1 MLREQLKKLRKK
13 VRRETKINIGK
24 LAKIIGAV
32 LPAEIDP
39 NMKFDRILTQ
49 SEYVQ
54 PGDVVISAGWYPADK
69 VIKDSLK
76 QGALLV
82 FCAEEHKANYP
93 QSNVIGV
100 RDPLKCVQSYEKWK
114 CDGFRQS
121 GLPLQEVLAKQ
132 LRPA

>member
-13 VRRETKINIGK
+13 VRRETKLDIGK

-54 PGDVVISAGWYPADK
+54 PGDVVLTVGAGDIYRA
-69 VIKDSLK
+69 
-76 QGALLV
+76 GEALL
-82 FCAEEHKANYP
+82 K
-93 QSNVIGV
+93 
-100 RDPLKCVQSYEKWK
+100 
-114 CDGFRQS
+114 
-121 GLPLQEVLAKQ
+121 
-132 LRPA
+132 